1 VSIKIC
7 TLTGVDETT
16 PLIELAVIADLYP
29 HVEWGFLYS
38 PKRAGTP
45 GRYPSMER
53 IERALTEVPKYVRI
67 ALHICGIGVPH
78 LLEGEPVVSRL
89 VEEIASRGGRVQ
101 LNFNA
106 SNGEVNLDEL
116 RLIIESNAN
125 VNFITQHNLSNQRVT
140 QHLLGLPNH
149 AVIFDASGGR
159 GVIPP
164 TWPAPFSSSPC
175 GYAGGLGPETLD
187 VQLKLIQKAAGDAD
201 YWVDMEGKLRD
212 VHDRFDLRAARNCL
226 ELTLANMASQIPSP
240 SERPKRRK
248 FETSDLVELGMI
260 EESNG
265 EREFEL
271 MLRRLVNAT
280 SNIFDPSVVSVRRQ
294 AEDLLFRRGSS
305 GGPRPGPMNQIKS
318 NRRKNLAAKDD

>member
-1 VSIKIC
+1 MAMKIC

-45 GRYPSMER
+45 GRYPSIER

-67 ALHICGIGVPH
+67 ALHICGIGVPN
-78 LLEGEPVVSRL
+78 LLEAEPVVARL
-89 VEEIASRGGRVQ
+89 VEQIAARGGRVQ

-106 SNGEVNLDEL
+106 ADGEVNLDEL
-116 RLIIESNAN
+116 RLIIESNPN
-125 VNFITQHNLSNQRVT
+125 ISFITQHNPSNQRVT
-140 QHLLGLPNH
+140 QHLLALPNH

-159 GVIPP
+159 GVIPT
-164 TWPAPFSSSPC
+164 TWPAPFSSTPC
-175 GYAGGLGPETLD
+175 GYAGGLGPETLET
-187 VQLKLIQKAAGDAD
+187 QLTLIQKAAGDAD

-212 VHDRFDLRAARNCL
+212 VHGRFDLRAARNCL
-226 ELTLANMASQIPSP
+226 ELTLASMASQIPSP
-240 SERPKRRK
+240 SNRPKRRK
-248 FETSDLVELGMI
+248 FETSDLIELGMI

-280 SNIFDPSVVSVRRQ
+280 SNVFDPSVVSVRRQ

-305 GGPRPGPMNQIKS
+305 GTTPAGPMDPMKPTRS
-318 NRRKNLAAKDD
+318 PRR

>member
-1 VSIKIC
+1 MAMKIC

-45 GRYPSMER
+45 GRYPSVER
-53 IERALTEVPKYVRI
+53 IERALTEVPKYVRM

-89 VEEIASRGGRVQ
+89 VEQIAARSGRVQ

-106 SNGEVNLDEL
+106 ADGEVNLDEL
-116 RLIIESNAN
+116 RLVIESNPN
-125 VNFITQHNLSNQRVT
+125 VSFITQHNPSNQRVT

-164 TWPAPFSSSPC
+164 TWPAPFTATSC
-175 GYAGGLGPETLD
+175 GYAGGLGPETLET
-187 VQLKLIQKAAGDAD
+187 QLALIQKAAGDAD

-212 VHDRFDLRAARNCL
+212 VHGRFDLRAARNCL
-226 ELTLANMASQIPSP
+226 ELTLASMASQIPSP
-240 SERPKRRK
+240 SDRPKRRK
-248 FETSDLVELGMI
+248 FETSDLIDLGMI

-265 EREFEL
+265 EHEFEL

-294 AEDLLFRRGSS
+294 AEDLLFRRGTS
-305 GGPRPGPMNQIKS
+305 GAARPGPIDPMGPKRS
-318 NRRKNLAAKDD
+318 PSR

>member
-1 VSIKIC
+1 MAMKIC

-45 GRYPSMER
+45 GRYPSVER
-53 IERALTEVPKYVRI
+53 IERALTEVPKYVRL

-78 LLEGEPVVSRL
+78 LLEAEPIVSRL
-89 VEEIASRGGRVQ
+89 VERIAARGGRIQ

-106 SNGEVNLDEL
+106 ADGEVNLDEL
-116 RLIIESNAN
+116 RVVIESNPN
-125 VNFITQHNLSNQRVT
+125 VNFITQHNPSNQRVT

-164 TWPAPFSSSPC
+164 SWPAPFSSMPC
-175 GYAGGLGPETLD
+175 GYAGGLGPETLET
-187 VQLKLIQKAAGDAD
+187 QLTLIQKAAGDAD

-212 VHDRFDLRAARNCL
+212 VHGRFDLRSARNCL
-226 ELTLANMASQIPSP
+226 ELTLASMASQIPSP
-240 SERPKRRK
+240 SVRPKRRK

-265 EREFEL
+265 EHEFEV

-294 AEDLLFRRGSS
+294 AEDLLFRRGSP
-305 GGPRPGPMNQIKS
+305 GGARSSPMDSMKTTRES
-318 NRRKNLAAKDD
+318 NR

>member
-1 VSIKIC
+1 MAMKIC

-45 GRYPSMER
+45 GRYPSVER
-53 IERALTEVPKYVRI
+53 IERALTEVPKYVRM
-67 ALHICGIGVPH
+67 ALHICGIGVPQ

-89 VEEIASRGGRVQ
+89 VEQIAARGGRVQ

-106 SNGEVNLDEL
+106 ADGEVNLDEL
-116 RLIIESNAN
+116 RLVIESNPG
-125 VNFITQHNLSNQRVT
+125 VSFITQHNPSNQRVT
-140 QHLLGLPNH
+140 QHLLALPNH

-164 TWPAPFSSSPC
+164 SWPAPLALTPC
-175 GYAGGLGPETLD
+175 GYAGGLGPETLE
-187 VQLKLIQKAAGDAD
+187 VQLKLIHKAAGDAD

-212 VHDRFDLRAARNCL
+212 VHGRFDLRAARNCL
-226 ELTLANMASQIPSP
+226 ELTLESMASQIPSP
-240 SERPKRRK
+240 ADRPKRRK
-248 FETSDLVELGMI
+248 VETSDLVELGMI

-265 EREFEL
+265 EHEFEL

-305 GGPRPGPMNQIKS
+305 GYERPGAMDPRKTPRGP
-318 NRRKNLAAKDD
+318 NRQ